1 MGRIQSPSM
10 AKKRQTDKS
19 SFDARIL
26 RVQATFWRHGFRLG
40 ENARTLPI
48 SNDNG
53 IT

>member
-1 MGRIQSPSM
+1 M

-26 RVQATFWRHGFRLG
+26 RIQATFWRHRFRFG
-40 ENARTLPI
+40 ENAAHQRTLPI